1 MARPPILVGKESL
14 GGTKMTD
21 FALIVDNSARADQNE
36 DTECIALAIQGMT
49 VSYGAEPAIYSIDM
63 NVGSSTLTAII
74 GPNGAGKSTLLKAS
88 MGIIPIVSGRVH
100 FFGKPLSKTR
110 HRISYVPQRASVDW
124 DFPATVKDVVL
135 MGLYPTLGFLKW
147 VDKEQLK
154 LVRVCLSKV
163 GMQDLSHRQIG
174 QLSSGQQQ
182 RVFLARAL
190 VQNADVYLLDEPF
203 AGVDAATEKAI
214 ISVLKDLKSM
224 GKTVLVV
231 HHDLTTVEDYFD
243 QVFLIN
249 KSAIAH
255 GPTAKIFTDQN
266 LSLAYGRRLDSAK
279 SGVAQS

>member
-1 MARPPILVGKESL
+1 
-14 GGTKMTD
+14 MTD
-21 FALIVDNSARADQNE
+21 IALIADDGARIDQNVDME
-36 DTECIALAIQGMT
+36 GIALAIQGMT
-49 VSYGAEPAIYSIDM
+49 VSYGSEPAIYSIDM

-88 MGIIPIVSGRVH
+88 MGIIPIVSGQVH
-100 FFGKPLSKTR
+100 FFGKPLRRTR

-147 VDKEQLK
+147 VGEEQLK
-154 LVRVCLSKV
+154 LVQACLSKV
-163 GMQDLSHRQIG
+163 GMQDFSHRQIG
-174 QLSSGQQQ
+174 QLSGGQQQ

-214 ISVLKDLKSM
+214 ISVLKDLKSA
-224 GKTVLVV
+224 GKTVIVV
-231 HHDLTTVEDYFD
+231 HHDLTTVQDYFD
-243 QVFLIN
+243 HVFLIN

-255 GPTAKIFTDQN
+255 GPTAKVYTDQN
-266 LSLAYGRRLDSAK
+266 LSKTYGGRLDAAK
-279 SGVAQS
+279 LGVARS